1 MTPTALGGSRPAL
14 QLSRRGLLAGGAATA
29 LALAGCSTGT
39 GGSGGSDGG
48 GGGSA
53 SANLPDHI
61 PFTGAE
67 PDFPAGDHSIPAG
80 YSSLPDELVPTGR
93 TPLPE
98 TAPVTALLQGNPP
111 PAGLGKDNN
120 LYNLIT
126 TDIGTDLDLSF
137 GAFTQYTDKL
147 QVTIASG
154 DLPEVVQI
162 SPIPQLATLL
172 EKEFVEL
179 GEFIGGDKVA
189 EYPALAA
196 VNPAVW
202 KTCTLNGGLWGVTLA
217 RPSPSGITMLT
228 RGDLMAKRGLDAS
241 PALENGEDFLAL
253 LAELTDKKND
263 RFAIGSDPQSWL
275 MAMLAE
281 MYGAP
286 INWRKDGDTLVHAWE
301 TEEYTAA
308 VEQALKI
315 WEAGYLHPN
324 SFSDPGS
331 NKVWWDAGTTTIY
344 IDGVPGWGSHTR
356 AHPEYKVGALV
367 TPKWDGGGAATK
379 HLADGGYPAYSA
391 ISKKASPDRVREIL
405 RVMDYVASPFGT
417 QEWMHVNYGVEGKHY
432 NMEDGQPVKT
442 DLSEQEAFSIGYLG
456 GQVSAQ
462 LFIPGDRDTVQKQHE
477 YLSAV
482 LPGGE
487 SDATSGLYSETDGGR
502 GASEQRRAL
511 DTQREVL
518 QGRKPM
524 SDWQAAVDRW
534 RSTVGD
540 KIREE
545 YLAAMG

>member
-1 MTPTALGGSRPAL
+1 MPKT
-14 QLSRRGLLAGGAATA
+14 
-29 LALAGCSTGT
+29 
-39 GGSGGSDGG
+39 
-48 GGGSA
+48 
-53 SANLPDHI
+53 
-61 PFTGAE
+61 E
-67 PDFPAGDHSIPAG
+67 PI
-80 YSSLPDELVPTGR
+80 
-93 TPLPE
+93 
-98 TAPVTALLQGNPP
+98 TALLQGNPP

-126 TDIGTDLDLSF
+126 TDIGTDLELSF

-162 SPIPQLATLL
+162 APAVPQLATLL

-179 GEFIGGDKVA
+179 GEYIGGDKVSD
-189 EYPALAA
+189 YPALAA

-228 RGDLMAKRGLDAS
+228 RGDLMAKHGLD
-241 PALENGEDFLAL
+241 PAPTLDNGEDFLAL

-263 RFAIGSDPQSWL
+263 RFAIGSDPQAWL
-275 MAMLAE
+275 MAILVE

-286 INWRKDGDTLVHAWE
+286 NNWRKDGDTLVHAWE
-301 TEEYTAA
+301 TDEYTAA
-308 VEQALKI
+308 LEQAVKI
-315 WEAGYLHPN
+315 REAGYLHPN

-356 AHPEYKVGALV
+356 AHPEYNVGGLV

-379 HLADGGYPAYSA
+379 HLSDGGYPAFSA
-391 ISKKASPDRVREIL
+391 ISKKADPDRVREIL

-417 QEWMHVNYGVEGKHY
+417 EEWMHVNYGVEGKHY
-432 NMEDGQPVKT
+432 NMKDGQPVTT
-442 DLSEQEAFSIGYLG
+442 DLTEQEAFSIGYLG

-477 YLSAV
+477 YLTEV

-487 SDATSGLYSETDGGR
+487 ADATAGLYSETDGGR

-511 DTQREVL
+511 DTQREVM
-518 QGRKPM
+518 QGRKSM
-524 SDWQAAVDRW
+524 SDWTDAVDRW
-534 RSTVGD
+534 RSSVGD
-540 KIREE
+540 KIRDE